1 VSISKPRSRA
11 EEPDRDL
18 VALGFTF
25 ENGVLRSPARCGVK
39 MTPIQNRY
47 LIKIELPTGGSSLVF
62 DIEKRRLKIA
72 FNKTRRWP

>member
-1 VSISKPRSRA
+1 MS
-11 EEPDRDL
+11 EPDRDL
-18 VALGFTF
+18 LNLGFTF
-25 ENGVLRSPARCGVK
+25 VDGVLRPPGSCGVK

-47 LIKIELPTGGSSLVF
+47 LIKIELPTGGSSLLF